1 MPRTI
6 GIDLGA
12 HTVKVAVSEGGR
24 GGAVQVLHRA
34 VDPAAG
40 PEGPVE
46 ALQAVL
52 AELGGEHLG
61 SGAVATF
68 PTEATSLR
76 AIALPFADRAR
87 VEQAI
92 PLEVE
97 GVVPFDLD
105 DMVLSWRPLAA
116 EPDRTRALVALAPKA
131 RVAARLAEFTA
142 AGLDPRLVVVDADLL
157 ADLAGPSPVAVV
169 DLGHHRTLVAW
180 VADGGV
186 VASRAITTGGAAVTS
201 ALAEAFS
208 LYTSEAE
215 ALKHR
220 TALPGAAEWS
230 DEATAEATHPGRS
243 GGAPASPSET
253 VRAAWFPLL
262 HEVRATLI
270 GFEDTLKIEV
280 PEVLLCGGGA
290 LTPGMREELSA
301 LLGVPVRLAVANGD
315 GLPAPQSAL
324 ARAALARGLNPK
336 ARSLDL
342 RLGAFAFKGDLA
354 RLMLGLKV
362 GTAAAAAVVLLGVVG
377 FAARSIQLTAAQSQA
392 QADIAAA
399 VVKTFPDV
407 DAGRLKD
414 GSTALA
420 IMQERTAATT
430 ARVDLLG
437 SIISPEPPVLGHLA
451 RISDSVPPNSDA
463 VLDVDELTIADGL
476 ITLKGETGGYEE
488 AARIE
493 AAMQKVPGFEQ
504 AKRGDEQKKKD
515 KVRFTLTIPLEA
527 PQSEEG

>member
-12 HTVKVAVSEGGR
+12 HTVKVAVSESGR
-24 GGAVQVLHRA
+24 GGAVQVLHHA

-46 ALQAVL
+46 ALRAVL
-52 AELGGEHLG
+52 GELGGEHRG
-61 SGAVATF
+61 SGTVATF
-68 PTEATSLR
+68 PTEAASLR

-131 RVAARLAEFTA
+131 RIAARLGQLAA
-142 AGLDPRLVVVDADLL
+142 AGLDPRLVVVDVDLL
-157 ADLAGPSPVAVV
+157 ADLAGTGPVAVV
-169 DLGHHRTLVAW
+169 DLGHQRTLVAW
-180 VADGGV
+180 VSDGGV
-186 VASRAITTGGAAVTS
+186 AACRAITSGGEAVTR
-201 ALAEAFS
+201 ALAEAFQ
-208 LYTSEAE
+208 LDFAAAE
-215 ALKHR
+215 ELKHR
-220 TALPGAAEWS
+220 TPLPGALEWS
-230 DEATAEATHPGRS
+230 DESTAEQTHPGRNAA
-243 GGAPASPSET
+243 GPTRPADAL
-253 VRAAWFPLL
+253 RAAWFPLL

-270 GFEDTLKIEV
+270 GFEDALKVEV

-301 LLGVPVRLAVANGD
+301 LLGVPVRLAASTAD
-315 GLPAPQSAL
+315 GVPAPQSAL
-324 ARAALARGLNPK
+324 ARAALSRGLNPK
-336 ARSLDL
+336 ARSLDV
-342 RLGAFAFKGDLA
+342 RTGAFAFKGDLA
-354 RLMLGLKV
+354 RLMLGLRV
-362 GTAAAAAVVLLGVVG
+362 GVAAAAAAMLLGIG
-377 FAARSIQLTAAQSQA
+377 WFAVRSVQLSAAQSQA

-407 DAGRLKD
+407 DASRLKD

-437 SIISPEPPVLGHLA
+437 SIVSPEPPVLGHLA
-451 RISDSVPPNSDA
+451 RISESVPPNSDA
-463 VLDVDELTIADGL
+463 VLDVEELTIADGL
-476 ITLKGETGGYEE
+476 ITLKAETGGYEE

-527 PQSEEG
+527 AQTEEG